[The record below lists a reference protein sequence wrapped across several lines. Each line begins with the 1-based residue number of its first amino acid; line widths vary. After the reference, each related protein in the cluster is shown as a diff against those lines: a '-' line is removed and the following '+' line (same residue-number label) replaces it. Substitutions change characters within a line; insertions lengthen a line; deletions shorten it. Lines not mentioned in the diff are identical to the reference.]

1 MSIEFQ
7 NFQEEPIKWVEK
19 LGDWSVRL
27 SYSKETSM
35 WMLNYTFNIK
45 KSKED
50 WKYYIT
56 NQTPDTPENK
66 WYLHNQKE
74 RYEINLASFDDFFK
88 SLWKALDWYVWKPR
102 PSLSEKKWE
111 RVFLLL
117 WWKKESVKI
126 NQQKN
131 QEKKEAKQETKT
143 NLRKLFFAW
152 LWDIWLKH

>member
-1 MSIEFQ
+1 MSIE
-7 NFQEEPIKWVEK
+7 NLNIQEEPIKWVEK
-19 LGDWSVRL
+19 LKDWSVKL

-35 WMLNYTFNIK
+35 WLLNYTFNIK
-45 KSKED
+45 KSKEN

-74 RYEINLASFDDFFK
+74 RYEISLASFPDFFK
-88 SLWKALDWYVWKPR
+88 SLWKALDGYVWKPR

-117 WWKKESVKI
+117 WWKMESVKI

-131 QEKKEAKQETKT
+131 EEKKREVKKT
-143 NLRKLFFAW
+143 NKYLE
-152 LWDIWLKH
+152 WLKDRWLRH

>member
-1 MSIEFQ
+1 MSIENL
-7 NFQEEPIKWVEK
+7 NFQEESIKWVEK
-19 LGDWSVRL
+19 LKDWSVKL

-35 WMLNYTFNIK
+35 WMLNYIFNIK
-45 KSKED
+45 KSKEN

-74 RYEINLASFDDFFK
+74 RYEISLVSFDDFFK

-102 PSLSEKKWE
+102 PSLSEQKWE

-117 WWKKESVKI
+117 WWKGESVKI

-131 QEKKEAKQETKT
+131 EEKKREIKKT
-143 NLRKLFFAW
+143 NKYLEW
-152 LWDIWLKH
+152 LKDRWLKH

>member
-19 LGDWSVRL
+19 LKDWSVKL

-35 WMLNYTFNIK
+35 WTLNYTFNIK
-45 KSKED
+45 KSKEN

-74 RYEINLASFDDFFK
+74 KYEVGLASFDDFFK

-111 RVFLLL
+111 KAFLLL
-117 WWKKESVKI
+117 WWRIESAKI

-131 QEKKEAKQETKT
+131 KEKNKEKEET
-143 NLRKLFFAW
+143 NKLLKW
-152 LWDIWLKH
+152 LKDRWLKH

>member
-1 MSIEFQ
+1 MSIENL
-7 NFQEEPIKWVEK
+7 NFQEESIKWVEK
-19 LGDWSVRL
+19 LKDWSVKL

-35 WMLNYTFNIK
+35 WMLNYIFNIK
-45 KSKED
+45 KSKEN

-102 PSLSEKKWE
+102 PSLSEQKWE

-117 WWKKESVKI
+117 WWKGESVKI

-131 QEKKEAKQETKT
+131 EEKERETKKT
-143 NLRKLFFAW
+143 NKYLEW
-152 LWDIWLKH
+152 LKDRWLKH